1 MIPYKHQI
9 ELSKKALDILKEH
22 SLVYLAMEE
31 RTGKTLTSIL
41 TAEEYLGTGNILV
54 ITKKNA
60 IDGWNETLEA
70 YKGKKC
76 SYEVINYHSIHKA
89 QTKPNLIILDEAH
102 STISGYPKE
111 GAVFRKVRKECWHLP
126 IIYLSATPYAQGT
139 QLLYHQLGI
148 SKHSPFIK
156 YKNFYVWFN
165 AYGVPTFK
173 RVKDKNGYIINVNT
187 YNQMRTDEVLE
198 KVNHLFITK
207 TRQDLGFEQEPED
220 VLHYIEL
227 EETTRVAYN
236 TIIKDKAL
244 HFKVADKEYE
254 FIADKVPKR
263 NAALHMLEGGVIKV
277 DNEYVILG
285 NNEKIDYIKDTFG
298 DSKDIV
304 IMYYFVAEG
313 VKLMQNFKNAT
324 ILQATTNAEGIDLS
338 HKKHLI
344 IYSQDWSSARH
355 TQRRARQANKNRE
368 EEIKVNFLLVKKG
381 ISEAVYDT
389 VSRNKVNFVDS
400 LFKKQEI

>member
-76 SYEVINYHSIHKA
+76 SYEVINYHSIHKT